1 MSLDDIH
8 PVDDLSQI
16 TMRALVDRL
25 QRSTTAE
32 QLIYRETELDEM
44 WRLADI
50 ALAEAERNRGADRER
65 LRRIKDAVMRAHDLV
80 GVDMQ
85 PRAAADILR
94 ALDP

>member
-8 PVDDLSQI
+8 AVDDLSQI
-16 TMRALVDRL
+16 TMRALIDRL
-25 QRSTTAE
+25 RRSTTAE

-50 ALAEAERNRGADRER
+50 ALAEAERKRGADRER

-94 ALDP
+94 ALNL